1 MPEAKKLPP
10 DSKGRTRYRAVVDIG
25 RDPTTGKRK
34 QVTITKSTAKDV
46 KAEVARLTHER
57 DTGALIMRR
66 KITVSEWTTEW
77 FARKAEDI
85 EENTKHNYTMQLDH
99 IRRHLGAI
107 QLQDLTEADV
117 EAFRQT
123 LLTTARRHGATA
135 GTGLHPRSVEEI
147 LSRLRVILQR
157 ALIRK
162 LVHAN
167 VAQYVAVTKRA
178 KAAGRKQYPRPEP
191 WTVPEVHQFV
201 AGLEG
206 DRLYAPL
213 LLSLMGL
220 RPAEVCG
227 LRWSE
232 DVDLQAGTLAIAN
245 TRTMVA
251 NNARRV
257 IEKDTKTEAGSR
269 VLPLP
274 KRAADALSNLRVTQA
289 KERLGAGEAY
299 TESGYVFV
307 DELGVA
313 YTTRHLREFA
323 YKIMNR
329 LGLRRVRLYDARH
342 SCMTF
347 LNSQGV
353 ADHVLAAWAGHA
365 SADFT
370 RRRYVH
376 VSPEDLQPAADAWDG
391 LHGHVT
397 KSEI

>member
-1 MPEAKKLPP
+1 MPEVKKLAP
-10 DSKGRTRYRAVVDIG
+10 DAKGRTRYRAVVDIG
-25 RDPTTGKRK
+25 RDPATGKRK
-34 QVTITKSTAKDV
+34 QVTVTKPTAKEV
-46 KAEVARLTHER
+46 KAEVARLTHQR
-57 DTGALIMRR
+57 DTGALIMPN
-66 KITVSEWTTEW
+66 KVTVSEWVTDW
-77 FARKAEDI
+77 FVKKSEDI
-85 EENTKHNYTMQLDH
+85 EETTAYNYASLLGH
-99 IRRHLGAI
+99 IHTHLGAVP
-107 QLQDLTEADV
+107 LQELTEDHVA
-117 EAFRQT
+117 AFRDT
-123 LLTTARRHGATA
+123 LLTTARRRGGVA
-135 GTGLHPRSVEEI
+135 GTGLHPKTVTEV
-147 LSRLRVILQR
+147 LNRLREILQR

-167 VAQYVAVTKRA
+167 VAQYVVVTKKA
-178 KAAGRKQYPRPEP
+178 KTAGRKQYPRAVP
-191 WTVPEVHQFV
+191 WSTAEVHQFV

-227 LRWSE
+227 LRWAE
-232 DVDLQAGTLAIAN
+232 DVDLKAGTLTIAN
-245 TRTMVA
+245 TRTMIA
-251 NNARRV
+251 NSTSRV

-274 KRAADALSNLRVTQA
+274 KRAADALKKLRTMQA
-289 KERLGAGEAY
+289 KERLAAGEAY

-313 YTTRHLREFA
+313 LTSKDLRESA
-323 YKIMNR
+323 YKVMKQ

-353 ADHVLAAWAGHA
+353 ADHVLAAWAGHT

-376 VSPEDLQPAADAWDG
+376 ISPEDLQPAADAWDG
-391 LHGHVT
+391 LHGAGHGGA
-397 KSEI
+397 